1 MLRLG
6 AISFILLFNYSA
18 VWADGEASSA
28 STNSAALSNGSTGMK
43 DAYTG
48 LEPGKSSTEMPS
60 ELIGVGIEEKLG
72 QKIDLSLKVTNEK
85 GELVALSTFFKAHK
99 PVIFSP
105 VYFSCPGL
113 CNFHL
118 NGLTD
123 TLKSVDWSPG
133 NQFEIVA
140 FSFDS
145 KEKSDVALKKKESYL
160 KVYGRPGTEDGWHFV
175 TADEETIRKVTESV
189 GFKYKWN
196 DKVQE
201 WSHASAAIVMSD
213 SGVISRY
220 LHGIQFEA
228 RDVKLALNE
237 ASNGKVGNIVD
248 SVMLYCFKYDRHQSK
263 YGLQIFRV
271 MQLAG
276 ALTVGILA
284 LWLIPVMI
292 RSRRENG

>member
-1 MLRLG
+1 MLFR
-6 AISFILLFNYSA
+6 S
-18 VWADGEASSA
+18 
-28 STNSAALSNGSTGMK
+28 
-43 DAYTG
+43 
-48 LEPGKSSTEMPS
+48 
-60 ELIGVGIEEKLG
+60 
-72 QKIDLSLKVTNEK
+72 
-85 GELVALSTFFKAHK
+85 
-99 PVIFSP
+99 
-105 VYFSCPGL
+105 
-113 CNFHL
+113 
-118 NGLTD
+118 
-123 TLKSVDWSPG
+123 
-133 NQFEIVA
+133 
-140 FSFDS
+140 
-145 KEKSDVALKKKESYL
+145 
-160 KVYGRPGTEDGWHFV
+160 
-175 TADEETIRKVTESV
+175 
-189 GFKYKWN
+189 
-196 DKVQE
+196 KVQE